1 MRQGSER
8 ALGAIAV
15 TMLVAGLLVA
25 VAASASAQS
34 EATPGPADCDS
45 KLYRLMFWPEG
56 HEALDSVGFPEYL
69 VPHLEV
75 YKGKGNTFVDD
86 DAVGYAEPGVAT
98 VSAGCEP
105 AEDTDTPKEPKK
117 LKTTTKTAKITCK
130 TKKSPVLATNTAV
143 PGGGAAFTLTLG
155 SRRVAVVTITPP
167 GAEIESQVVYN
178 SKLCKKSAA
187 PS

>member
-1 MRQGSER
+1 MKRGVRR
-8 ALGAIAV
+8 ALGALAV
-15 TMLVAGLLVA
+15 ALLVSGMLMA
-25 VAASASAQS
+25 IATSASAQS

-56 HEALDSVGFPEYL
+56 HEAIDSVGFPEYL

-75 YKGKGNTFVDD
+75 YKGKGNKFVDE

-98 VSAGCEP
+98 VSGDCEP
-105 AEDTDTPKEPKK
+105 DDDTTTPKEPKK
-117 LKTTTKTAKITCK
+117 LKTTTETAKITCK
-130 TKKSPVLATNTAV
+130 TKKSPVLGTNTKV

-155 SRRVAVVTITPP
+155 SRRVAVVTMTPT

-178 SKLCKKSAA
+178 SKLCKKSDA
-187 PS
+187 PT